1 MRYGFLRLGLIVVLF
16 ATALAACSKDPVS
29 TSKLVKYEITGNF
42 TGKLTVTYTDNTG
55 ATSLLQNV
63 SLPWSKEVS
72 YPASVLSVGV
82 GAQATVLGTAGQT
95 ASMKIYYKNAAVKS
109 TSATAGSLGELV
121 LPAIAH
127 VF

>member
-1 MRYGFLRLGLIVVLF
+1 MRHGFLRLGVIVVLF
-16 ATALAACSKDPVS
+16 VTALAACSKDPVDN
-29 TSKLVKYEITGNF
+29 TKLVKYEITGNF

-55 ATSLLQNV
+55 ANTTLQNV

-72 YPASVLSVGV
+72 YPANVLSVGV
-82 GAQATVLGTAGQT
+82 GAQASVLGTAGQT
-95 ASMKIYYKNAAVKS
+95 AAMKIYYNNTLVKS
-109 TSATAGSLGELV
+109 TSATAGSMGEIV

>member
-1 MRYGFLRLGLIVVLF
+1 MRHGFLRLGVIVILF
-16 ATALAACSKDPVS
+16 VTALTACSKDPVDN
-29 TSKLVKYEITGNF
+29 TKLVKYEITGNF

-55 ATSLLQNV
+55 ANTTLQNI

-72 YPASVLSVGV
+72 YPANVLSVGV
-82 GAQATVLGTAGQT
+82 GAQASVLGTAGQT
-95 ASMKIYYKNAAVKS
+95 AAMKIYYNNTVVKS
-109 TSATAGSLGELV
+109 TSATAGSMGEIV